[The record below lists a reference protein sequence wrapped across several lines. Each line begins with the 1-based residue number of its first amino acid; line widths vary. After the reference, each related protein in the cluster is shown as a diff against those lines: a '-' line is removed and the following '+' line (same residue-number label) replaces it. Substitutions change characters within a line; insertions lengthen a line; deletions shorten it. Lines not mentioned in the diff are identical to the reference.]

1 MKMGNSAVKKVD
13 QRNRTNISFLNRSVN
28 MDLTSEAI
36 DTLLA
41 EGGEKF
47 YNYVD
52 WLGLVNEPYL
62 IVLSAHHHY
71 YYDPEELYNCNTV
84 INLKELNQIKNIR
97 EFLHSC
103 LYFLPNKSH
112 FIGCFIDT
120 EKVNGYELR
129 EKHLYDNKKN
139 IDDIENGIVSKFP
152 FINMLYSILDSRT
165 FRYMSKLDV
174 SILLEDNG
182 FKIINMSELNGLTFF
197 HSQKDHSALN

>member
-1 MKMGNSAVKKVD
+1 MENNIYTKEN
-13 QRNRTNISFLNRSVN
+13 QRNRTDLSLFNKTADV
-28 MDLTSEAI
+28 DLTSEAI
-36 DTLLA
+36 DILIA
-41 EGGEKF
+41 EGGDKF

-52 WLGLVNEPYL
+52 WLGLVNEPDL

-71 YYDPEELYNCNTV
+71 YYDPEELNNCKTV

-97 EFLHSC
+97 DFLHSC
-103 LYFLPNKSH
+103 LYLLPQKSH

-129 EKHLYDNKKN
+129 EKRIFDNKKN
-139 IDDIENGIVSKFP
+139 IEDIENGIVSKFP
-152 FINMLYSILDSRT
+152 FINMLYSLLDSRT

-174 SILLEDNG
+174 SLLLEDNS

-197 HSQKDHSALN
+197 HSQKDLSAYN

>member
-1 MKMGNSAVKKVD
+1 MENNAVTITD
-13 QRNRTNISFLNRSVN
+13 QRDTTNFTFLNRSVN
-28 MDLTSEAI
+28 VDLTSEAI

-52 WLGLVNEPYL
+52 WLGLAHDPDL
-62 IVLSAHHHY
+62 IVLSSQHHY
-71 YYDPEELYNCNTV
+71 YYDPEELNNCNTV

-97 EFLHSC
+97 DFLHSC
-103 LYFLPNKSH
+103 LYLLPQKSH

-129 EKHLYDNKKN
+129 EKRIFDNKKN
-139 IDDIENGIVSKFP
+139 IEDIENGIVSKFP

-174 SILLEDNG
+174 SLLLEDNS

-197 HSQKDHSALN
+197 HSQKDLSAYN

>member
-1 MKMGNSAVKKVD
+1 MENNAVTITD
-13 QRNRTNISFLNRSVN
+13 QRDTMNFSFLNRSVN
-28 MDLTSEAI
+28 VDLTSEAI
-36 DTLLA
+36 DILLA

-52 WLGLVNEPYL
+52 WLGLAHDPDL
-62 IVLSAHHHY
+62 IVLSSQHHY
-71 YYDPEELYNCNTV
+71 YYDPEELNNCNTV

-97 EFLHSC
+97 EFLRSC
-103 LYFLPNKSH
+103 LYFLPQKSH

-129 EKHLYDNKKN
+129 EKQLYNNKKN

-174 SILLEDNG
+174 SLLLEDNS
-182 FKIINMSELNGLTFF
+182 FKIINMSEHNGLTFF
-197 HSQKDHSALN
+197 HSQKELSASN